1 MRASFRVFAK
11 TIPLTMKKP
20 FASNLEETAMSNW
33 ALYVQAKQQDMMRD
47 AEHER
52 LASQAAR
59 TPSLPAR
66 ALAALGAWMVQEGE
80 RLETRYQ
87 PEPAFRPQLQIKGTE
102 P

>member
-1 MRASFRVFAK
+1 MEMSFVK
-11 TIPLTMKKP
+11 H
-20 FASNLEETAMSNW
+20 LEESAMNNW
-33 ALYVQAKQQDMMRD
+33 ELYVQAKQQDMMRE
-47 AEHER
+47 AEYER
-52 LASQAAR
+52 LASQTPR

-87 PEPAFRPQLQIKGTE
+87 PEIALKPQLQIKGTE